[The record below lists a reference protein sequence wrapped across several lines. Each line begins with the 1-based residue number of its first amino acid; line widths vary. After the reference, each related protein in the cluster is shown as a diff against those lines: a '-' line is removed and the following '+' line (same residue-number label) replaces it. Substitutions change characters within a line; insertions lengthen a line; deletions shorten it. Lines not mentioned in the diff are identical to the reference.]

1 MMNQQINIDEYK
13 NHLKKYFLN
22 VVPETNP
29 DALNELLEHFT
40 FERFAKKQI
49 IYAAGSISDS
59 LYFVC
64 KGLIRVY
71 YIKEDKEITNLLVP
85 ENTIVI
91 GAYSI
96 ITGEKNYSNYEAF
109 EETYLLKLNYAV
121 LESFYGK
128 YHSMEHLGRLL
139 VEKYYTAFM
148 KKTYDVLFLSAE
160 ERYQIFIKDHSEL
173 INRVPLRYIASYL
186 GITQET
192 LSRLRAKY

>member
-40 FERFAKKQI
+40 FERFAKKQLNLLLNQL
-49 IYAAGSISDS
+49 AVKD
-59 LYFVC
+59 
-64 KGLIRVY
+64 
-71 YIKEDKEITNLLVP
+71 IKEDKEITNLLVP

-109 EETYLLKLNYAV
+109 EETYVLKLNYAV

-128 YHSMEHLGRLL
+128 YHSLEHLGRLL

-173 INRVPLRYIASYL
+173 INRVPLRYIALYL